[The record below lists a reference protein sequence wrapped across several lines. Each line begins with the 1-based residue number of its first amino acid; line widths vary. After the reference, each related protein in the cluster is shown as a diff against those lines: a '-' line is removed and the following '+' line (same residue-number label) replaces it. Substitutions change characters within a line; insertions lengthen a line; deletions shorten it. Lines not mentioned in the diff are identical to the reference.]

1 MKIIDSLGKSIF
13 TLFFIQI
20 PKEFFVYSWNSSDEN
35 VPKLFK
41 YSNLIVFGSA
51 AGIALLMAFLLNT
64 YYAELILEHPYIIN
78 ILFIPAFGIGFLYGL
93 RISERALQPS
103 ETRSALKRKIMKL
116 FLFFLVIGGLFSS
129 VNFALHG
136 GAMMPDLTMMD
147 DGIIPWVT
155 DMVTANG
162 GATFLI
168 VSSIIIMAAATR
180 RIVGLNGGV
189 IGKIITFCGTFV
201 FFSMISMS
209 LTQTD
214 PSNSQI
220 YLYTCYHAGI
230 IGGAMYQMNRFTSNL
245 NTWEDYMNG
254 Q

>member
-1 MKIIDSLGKSIF
+1 MYI
-13 TLFFIQI
+13 
-20 PKEFFVYSWNSSDEN
+20 WNSSDEN
-35 VPKLFK
+35 IPKLFK

-51 AGIALLMAFLLNT
+51 AGIALLMAFLLDT
-64 YYAELILEHPYIIN
+64 YYSELIIEHPYIIN

-93 RISERALQPS
+93 KISERALQPS

-136 GAMMPDLTMMD
+136 GAMIPDSSLMS
-147 DGIIPWVT
+147 DGFIPWAT
-155 DMVTANG
+155 DMITANG

-168 VSSIIIMAAATR
+168 VSSITIMAAATR
-180 RIVGLNGGV
+180 RIVGLNSGM

-214 PSNSQI
+214 PTSSQI

-245 NTWEDYMNG
+245 NNWEDYMNG

>member
-1 MKIIDSLGKSIF
+1 M
-13 TLFFIQI
+13 
-20 PKEFFVYSWNSSDEN
+20 YSWNSSDEN
-35 VPKLFK
+35 VPKIFK

-51 AGIALLMAFLLNT
+51 AGFALLMAFLLNT
-64 YYAELILEHPYIIN
+64 YYDELISEYPYLTN
-78 ILFIPAFGIGFLYGL
+78 LLFAPAFGIGFLYGL
-93 RISERALQPS
+93 KISERALQPS
-103 ETRSALKRKIMKL
+103 ETRSALKRKIMKI

-136 GAMMPDLTMMD
+136 GAMMPDSSLVD
-147 DGIIPWVT
+147 DGVIPWIT
-155 DMVTANG
+155 DMITANG

-168 VSSIIIMAAATR
+168 VSSITIMAAATR
-180 RIVGLNGGV
+180 RIVGLNGGML
-189 IGKIITFCGTFV
+189 GKIITFSGTFV

-209 LTQTD
+209 LTQND
-214 PSNSQI
+214 PTSSQI

-245 NTWEDYMNG
+245 NAWEDYMNG

>member
-1 MKIIDSLGKSIF
+1 M
-13 TLFFIQI
+13 
-20 PKEFFVYSWNSSDEN
+20 YSWNSSDEN

-41 YSNLIVFGSA
+41 YSNLNVFGSA
-51 AGIALLMAFLLNT
+51 AGFALLMAFLLNT
-64 YYAELILEHPYIIN
+64 YYDELISEHPYITN
-78 ILFIPAFGIGFLYGL
+78 LLFAPAFGIGFLYGL
-93 RISERALQPS
+93 KISERALQPS

-136 GAMMPDLTMMD
+136 GAMMPDSSLVD
-147 DGIIPWVT
+147 DGVIPWIT
-155 DMVTANG
+155 DMITTNG

-168 VSSIIIMAAATR
+168 VSSITIMAAATR
-180 RIVGLNGGV
+180 RIVGLNSGML
-189 IGKIITFCGTFV
+189 GKIITFCGTFV

-209 LTQTD
+209 LTQND
-214 PSNSQI
+214 PTSSQI

>member
-1 MKIIDSLGKSIF
+1 M
-13 TLFFIQI
+13 
-20 PKEFFVYSWNSSDEN
+20 
-35 VPKLFK
+35 
-41 YSNLIVFGSA
+41 
-51 AGIALLMAFLLNT
+51 
-64 YYAELILEHPYIIN
+64 
-78 ILFIPAFGIGFLYGL
+78 
-93 RISERALQPS
+93 
-103 ETRSALKRKIMKL
+103 MKL

-136 GAMMPDLTMMD
+136 GAMMPDSSLVD
-147 DGIIPWVT
+147 DCIIPWIT
-155 DMVTANG
+155 DMITANG

-168 VSSIIIMAAATR
+168 VSSITIMAAATR
-180 RIVGLNGGV
+180 RIVGLNSGML
-189 IGKIITFCGTFV
+189 GKIITFSGTFV

-209 LTQTD
+209 LTQND
-214 PSNSQI
+214 PTSSQI

>member
-1 MKIIDSLGKSIF
+1 M
-13 TLFFIQI
+13 
-20 PKEFFVYSWNSSDEN
+20 YSWNSSDEN
-35 VPKLFK
+35 VPKIFK
-41 YSNLIVFGSA
+41 YSNLIVFGAA

-64 YYAELILEHPYIIN
+64 YYAELILEYPYIMN

-93 RISERALQPS
+93 KISERALQPS
-103 ETRSALKRKIMKL
+103 ETRSAVKRKIMKL

-136 GAMMPDLTMMD
+136 GAMITDLSLME
-147 DGIIPWVT
+147 DGIISWAT
-155 DMVTANG
+155 DMIATNG

-168 VSSIIIMAAATR
+168 VSSITIMAAATR
-180 RIVGLNGGV
+180 RIVGLNSGI
-189 IGKIITFCGTFV
+189 IGKVITFCGTFV

-209 LTQTD
+209 LTQSD
-214 PSNSQI
+214 PTNSQI

-245 NTWEDYMNG
+245 NTWEDYMNER
-254 Q
+254 

>member
-1 MKIIDSLGKSIF
+1 M
-13 TLFFIQI
+13 
-20 PKEFFVYSWNSSDEN
+20 YSWNSSDEN

-51 AGIALLMAFLLNT
+51 AGFALLMALLLNT
-64 YYAELILEHPYIIN
+64 YYDELISEHPYITN
-78 ILFIPAFGIGFLYGL
+78 LLFAPAFGIGFLYGL
-93 RISERALQPS
+93 KISERALQPS

-116 FLFFLVIGGLFSS
+116 FLFFLVIGALFSS

-136 GAMMPDLTMMD
+136 GAMMPESSLVD
-147 DGIIPWVT
+147 DGVIPWIT
-155 DMVTANG
+155 DMITANG

-168 VSSIIIMAAATR
+168 VSSITIMAAATR
-180 RIVGLNGGV
+180 RIVGLNSGML
-189 IGKIITFCGTFV
+189 GKIITFCGTFV

-209 LTQTD
+209 LTQND
-214 PSNSQI
+214 PTNSQI

-245 NTWEDYMNG
+245 NTWEDYMNE